1 MKLTK
6 ATDPRYKINLDKPIK
21 VYRNLH
27 KQCWSIQQDGL
38 VKAHTNLIKL
48 FDCEFIVNQKGRE
61 KVIKEKRKNVHAFI
75 KGYLSELFDSILDA
89 SHGTEVTYNP
99 YKNEFFYEKNSG
111 SSIHSADAVLL
122 DDRKVFSF

>member
-6 ATDPRYKINLDKPIK
+6 ATDPRYKINPNKPIK

-75 KGYLSELFDSILDA
+75 KGYLSELFDSMLDA
-89 SHGTEVTYNP
+89 NHGTEVSYNP
-99 YKNEFFYEKNSG
+99 YKSEFFYEKNSG

>member
-27 KQCWSIQQDGL
+27 KQCWSVQQDGL

-75 KGYLSELFDSILDA
+75 KGYLSELFDSMLDTI
-89 SHGTEVTYNP
+89 HGTEITYNP

-122 DDRKVFSF
+122 DDRKVYSF

>member
-75 KGYLSELFDSILDA
+75 KGYLSELFDSMLNA
-89 SHGTEVTYNP
+89 GHGTEITYNP
-99 YKNEFFYEKNSG
+99 YKNEFFYEKNGG
-111 SSIHSADAVLL
+111 SSIHTADAVLL